1 MNDAGVIIKICGLS
15 TEPTLEATINA
26 GADFAGFVFFE
37 KSPRHIDLEKA
48 RRLSEQASGRIK
60 RVALVVDADDQKI
73 DEIISALNPEFLQL
87 HGQETPQR
95 VANLKKQ
102 FGLPIIKAIG
112 VASSADIQA
121 SESFKRDADMVLL
134 DAKPQPGALAP
145 GGAGAV
151 FDWRLTQGVSLNK
164 WMLSGGLD
172 CQNIEVALR
181 QTGAP
186 AVDVSSGVESAR
198 GVKDCEKIVAFI
210 RAVRALSSQG
220 ARS

>member
-1 MNDAGVIIKICGLS
+1 MNDASVIIKICGLS

-26 GADFAGFVFFE
+26 GADFAGFVFFD

-48 RRLSEQASGRIK
+48 RRLGEQASGRIK

-112 VASSADIQA
+112 VGSSADIQA
-121 SESFKRDADMVLL
+121 SESFKRDADLLLL
-134 DAKPQPGALAP
+134 DAKPQPGALVP

-151 FDWRLTQGVSLNK
+151 FDWRLTQGFSLDK
-164 WMLSGGLD
+164 WILSGGLD
-172 CQNIEVALR
+172 CQNVAAALR
-181 QTGAP
+181 QTGAL

-198 GVKDCEKIVAFI
+198 GVKDIEKIVAFI
-210 RAVRALSSQG
+210 CLIRELSSQG
-220 ARS
+220 ARG

>member
-37 KSPRHIDLEKA
+37 KSPRYIDLEKA

-60 RVALVVDADDQKI
+60 RVALVVDADDQQI
-73 DEIISALNPEFLQL
+73 EEIISALNPEFLQL

-134 DAKPQPGALAP
+134 DAKPQPGAPAP

-151 FDWRLTQGVSLNK
+151 FDWRLTQGVSLDK

-172 CQNIEVALR
+172 CQNVEVALH

-210 RAVRALSSQG
+210 RVVRALSSQG